1 MTDAIAP
8 SLRPLAEGQRP
19 GGPFPTRM
27 TALPQQRTSP
37 SLSSLVRFVP
47 RTDICSAANSTLF
60 DYLVGAGDQRLGV
73 DGRWL
78 KTK

>member
-37 SLSSLVRFVP
+37 SLSSLVRFVRLSRRRGWP
-47 RTDICSAANSTLF
+47 AAGRRRA
-60 DYLVGAGDQRLGV
+60 VAQDQM
-73 DGRWL
+73 
-78 KTK
+78 